1 MGIIELHLLASG
13 LRYNTVMTKSST
25 AKERPENAARHC
37 LADKP
42 YRMICYTDTL
52 NGVPRYQ
59 VAGSAACPM
68 GAEKALKE
76 AFKLHGGDCFYCG
89 EKIEAGKMTLDHAHP
104 RADGGRKELQN
115 LLLSCRPCN
124 EDKGRRPIELYNPE
138 AGRAWL
144 EAVLA
149 HVQDRLNRI

>member
-1 MGIIELHLLASG
+1 
-13 LRYNTVMTKSST
+13 
-25 AKERPENAARHC
+25 
-37 LADKP
+37 
-42 YRMICYTDTL
+42 MICYVDSL

-59 VAGSAACPM
+59 VAGSASCAV

-76 AFKLHGGDCFYCG
+76 AFKLHGGDCYYCG
-89 EKIEAGKMTLDHAHP
+89 EKIEAGEVTIDHAHP

-115 LLLSCRPCN
+115 LLLSCRRCN
-124 EDKGRRPIELYNPE
+124 QDKGRRPIELYNPE

-149 HVQDRLNRI
+149 QVQDRLNRI